1 MGYQYRGKA
10 RKAAPECGTMAA
22 VAVHLR
28 AGAKPRE
35 LDYKCRV
42 ALSDY
47 KAAHNRL
54 NRTARADMTEEQA
67 ELQRVLERARY
78 TPRAELPPEQLE
90 AARAAGRE
98 KSKREPPRRELT
110 EEERE
115 RRRERDREAYA
126 RRQAAKGKPVVPR
139 GQQPAPAGE
148 LVELVNFDAM
158 LARRRKPGPKR
169 KTA

>member
-1 MGYQYRGKA
+1 VGYQYQGKA

-54 NRTARADMTEEQA
+54 NRPARADMPAEER
-67 ELQRVLERARY
+67 ERVRAGERERYARN
-78 TPRAELPPEQLE
+78 PGAKL
-90 AARAAGRE
+90 G
-98 KSKREPPRRELT
+98 PPRKELT

-115 RRRERDREAYA
+115 RRRERDRAAYA